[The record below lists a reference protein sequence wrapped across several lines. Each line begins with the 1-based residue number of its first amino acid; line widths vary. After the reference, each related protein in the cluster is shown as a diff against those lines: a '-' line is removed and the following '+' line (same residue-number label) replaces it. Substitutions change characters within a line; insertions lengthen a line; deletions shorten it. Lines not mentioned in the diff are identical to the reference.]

1 MKKKGF
7 TIVGY
12 CRKSVQ
18 KRKSKKQVELL
29 QAMTDYL
36 YERSL
41 VDYVFVSPID
51 NANTLFSSRD
61 LECDMHT
68 LSQLKNIHG
77 NSKGILIT
85 HIME

>member
-12 CRKSVQ
+12 CRKSAQ

-41 VDYVFVSPID
+41 VDYIFVSPID
-51 NANTLFSSRD
+51 KANTLLSSL
-61 LECDMHT
+61 LET
-68 LSQLKNIHG
+68 LNVTC
-77 NSKGILIT
+77 IL
-85 HIME
+85 